1 MGTVDRGLV
10 GTIPRKSPEP
20 LGPDTQVEER
30 SRMPSPMANAMM
42 RFILASPL
50 HPLLGPSFAVVSVEG
65 RRTGR
70 MRSTPVNA
78 VRDGDTFTVLS
89 MASRSWWRNLRGD
102 RPATLL
108 VSGKRYPVRGEVIEA
123 VEQVSAALRE
133 HFIHNPGLACY
144 FKVQLD
150 ADRR

>member
-1 MGTVDRGLV
+1 
-10 GTIPRKSPEP
+10 
-20 LGPDTQVEER
+20 
-30 SRMPSPMANAMM
+30 MPSPMANAMM

-150 ADRR
+150 ADGRPRERDLAQASTGRVVIRLHTVGAA